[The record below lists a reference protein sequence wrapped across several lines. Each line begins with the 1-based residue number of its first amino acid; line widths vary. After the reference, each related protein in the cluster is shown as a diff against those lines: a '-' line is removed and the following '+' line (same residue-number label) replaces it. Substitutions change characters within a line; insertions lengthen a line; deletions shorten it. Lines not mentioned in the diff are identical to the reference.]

1 MIDAGAVHLR
11 LTLSDTSRRIE
22 SVAAACR
29 RPMAARVLG
38 SKRREEVLTLV
49 PRLFAVCGQAQG
61 LAAKLAL
68 AAARGEAVS
77 VHRDPTVAQEG
88 AREHLWHF
96 FSQEKPL
103 LAAGLAALK
112 TSPDA
117 LQAFLDTQLNL
128 PGVDWLAF
136 TQATELDAWANAGEA
151 PLQRSFRKALAEPPV
166 APVPLLPAMDAATS
180 LAHWPLLDVVFAAR
194 PHWHDSAAETGAL
207 ARQQSHA
214 LMRSLQLRPWAQR
227 KAARLRELL
236 RYGSEAAPLPGD
248 ASAQPVAPRRGRAL
262 VETARGL
269 LMHEVELEGDLE
281 TVAEYVLVAPT
292 EWNFHPR
299 GPLAT
304 WLHQR
309 ELAEGE
315 KVEEV
320 VAAAVTALDP
330 CVAWSLTV
338 SP

>member
-22 SVAAACR
+22 SAAAACR

-61 LAAKLAL
+61 LAARLAL
-68 AAARGEAVS
+68 AAARGEAVA
-77 VHRDPTVAQEG
+77 VQRDPTVAQEG

-112 TSPDA
+112 ASPEA
-117 LQAFLDTQLNL
+117 LQTFLDGQLEL
-128 PGVDWLAF
+128 PGADWLAF
-136 TQATELDAWANAGEA
+136 TQAAELDAWATAGDGL
-151 PLQRSFRKALAEPPV
+151 LQRSFRQTLKEPPV
-166 APVPLLPAMDAATS
+166 AAVPLLPVMDAAAS
-180 LAHWPLLDVVFAAR
+180 LEHWPLLDVVFAAR

-207 ARQQSHA
+207 ARQQSQA
-214 LMRSLQLRPWAQR
+214 LLQSLHRRPWVQR
-227 KAARLRELL
+227 KAARLQELL
-236 RYGSEAAPLPGD
+236 SHGSAIAPLPGD

-269 LMHEVELEGDLE
+269 LMHEVELESDLE

-299 GPLAT
+299 GPLAA
-304 WLHQR
+304 WLRQR
-309 ELAEGE
+309 ELAPGE
-315 KVEEV
+315 TVEDV
-320 VAAAVTALDP
+320 AAAAVTALDP
-330 CVAWSLTV
+330 CVSWSLTV
-338 SP
+338 SS

>member
-11 LTLSDTSRRIE
+11 LTLSDTPRRIE
-22 SVAAACR
+22 TAAAACR

-38 SKRREEVLTLV
+38 SKRRDEVLTLV

-68 AAARGEAVS
+68 TAARGEAAA
-77 VHRDPTVAQEG
+77 VHRDLTVAQEG

-112 TSPDA
+112 ASPEA
-117 LQAFLDTQLNL
+117 LQTFLDGHLGL
-128 PGVDWLAF
+128 PAADWLAF
-136 TQATELDAWANAGEA
+136 TQAAELDAWAKAGDG
-151 PLQRSFRKALAEPPV
+151 LLHRSFRQTLREPQV
-166 APVPLLPAMDAATS
+166 ATVPLLPIMDAAAS
-180 LAHWPLLDVVFAAR
+180 LKHWPLLDVVFAAR

-207 ARQQSHA
+207 ARQQSQG
-214 LMRSLQLRPWAQR
+214 LLQSLVQRPWAQR
-227 KAARLRELL
+227 RAARLRELL
-236 RYGSEAAPLPGD
+236 SYGSNTTTLPGD

-269 LMHEVELEGDLE
+269 LMHEVELESDLE

-299 GPLAT
+299 GPLAA
-304 WLHQR
+304 WLHQW
-309 ELAEGE
+309 ELALDET
-315 KVEEV
+315 VEEV
-320 VAAAVTALDP
+320 VAAAVAALDP
-330 CVAWSLTV
+330 CVTWSLTTL
-338 SP
+338 P